1 MTAWHKVK
9 GRLGSSPVLFKVS
22 ASHRDNSE
30 PQMYSKKKT
39 SLDYL
44 VDINTHTHTRVCVCV
59 CIYIYLKSLGHV

>member
-44 VDINTHTHTRVCVCV
+44 VDINTHTHTHTHTHVYVCVYV
-59 CIYIYLKSLGHV
+59 YIYI